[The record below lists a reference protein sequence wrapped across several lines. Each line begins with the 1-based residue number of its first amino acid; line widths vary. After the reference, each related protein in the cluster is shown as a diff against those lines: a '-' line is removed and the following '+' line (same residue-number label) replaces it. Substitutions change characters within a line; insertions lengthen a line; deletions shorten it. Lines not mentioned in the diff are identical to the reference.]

1 MASNLSNRRWLLT
14 SYPEGMPDES
24 HFELQENVEVPALE
38 DGQIL
43 VHARYLSVDPYM
55 RGRIAPGANYAA
67 GVEPG
72 GLMQGGGV
80 GEVIESRS
88 PDIREGDIIE
98 TRDFGWQE
106 YVVLGPDNGVTK
118 VDPDLAPIQSSLSY
132 LGMPGLTAYFG
143 MFEVINA
150 QPGDT
155 VVVSAAS
162 GAVGQ
167 VAGQLGKA
175 HGCRMVAVASSDDK
189 LDWCK
194 EIGYVDGVNYRTA
207 ADDLPGALKAA
218 CPDGVDGYFDNTAG
232 PIHDAVMEN
241 LAQNAR
247 IAVCGTVS
255 LADRLGQPD
264 IGPRYHRQIL
274 VARARIQGFIVF
286 DFAETYEE
294 ARNHIAG
301 LVQKGELQFKEDVS
315 EGVETMAASF
325 LKLLYSDNFG
335 KQLVRVSG

>member
-1 MASNLSNRRWLLT
+1 MGSNLSNRRWVLT
-14 SYPEGMPDES
+14 NYPDGMPDEC
-24 HFELQENVEVPALE
+24 HFDLQENVDVPALK
-38 DGQIL
+38 DGEIL

-67 GVEPG
+67 GVVPG

-80 GEVIESRS
+80 GEVIESRA
-88 PDIREGDIIE
+88 PAYKEGDIIE

-106 YVVLGPDNGVTK
+106 YAVLGPESNINK
-118 VDPDLAPIQSSLSY
+118 VDPALAPIQSSLGY

-143 MFEVINA
+143 LFKVIDA

-175 HGCRMVAVASSDDK
+175 HGCRMVAVASSAEK
-189 LDWCK
+189 LAWCDQ
-194 EIGYVDGVNYRTA
+194 IGYDAGVNYRATA
-207 ADDLPGALKAA
+207 DLPGALQEA
-218 CPDGVDGYFDNTAG
+218 CPDGVNGYFDNTAG

-241 LAQNAR
+241 LAPQAR

-255 LADRLGQPD
+255 LADRLGAPD
-264 IGPRYHRQIL
+264 VGPRYHRQIL
-274 VARARIQGFIVF
+274 VARARVQGFLVF
-286 DFAETYEE
+286 DFAEQYPE
-294 ARNHIAG
+294 ARAYIAD
-301 LVQKGELQFKEDVS
+301 LMQRGELQFKEDIS
-315 EGVETMAASF
+315 EGMDSMATAF
-325 LKLLYSDNFG
+325 LKLLHSENFG
-335 KQLVRVSG
+335 KQLIKV